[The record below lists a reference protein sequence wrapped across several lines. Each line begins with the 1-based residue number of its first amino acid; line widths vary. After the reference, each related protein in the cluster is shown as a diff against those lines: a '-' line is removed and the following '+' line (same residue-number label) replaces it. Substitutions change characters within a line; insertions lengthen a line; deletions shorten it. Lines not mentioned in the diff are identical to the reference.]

1 MYIHYIYIY
10 IYIILYICILYIPF
24 HTESFSKHLTY
35 LASMQ
40 NSKTR
45 RSPGRI
51 TCATSAAAPISS
63 CSVPDGQESD
73 LNCVVPR

>member
-1 MYIHYIYIY
+1 MYIHYIYILY
-10 IYIILYICILYIPF
+10 CIYVYCIFPF

-51 TCATSAAAPISS
+51 TYATSAAAPISS